1 MVNAANEKLLPKFKN
16 DPNLTDQEQNDKD
29 VEYEKAAKSAK
40 ARLDKI
46 KQWSEVDETKEVDES
61 KPNAKTKK
69 DDLLEAHKERLNRY
83 RQRKEWEKVVEEDD
97 MDLDGERIL
106 AEIKNYK
113 LEHFFNT
120 NFYK

>member
-29 VEYEKAAKSAK
+29 IEYEKAAKSAK

-46 KQWSEVDETKEVDES
+46 KQWSEVDETKEFD
-61 KPNAKTKK
+61 KTKK